1 MAKFELNRRNFLR
14 GAAYGS
20 AIAVGVPILDALL
33 NVNGTAFAQGAPLP
47 RRLGVFF
54 WGNGRGVL
62 PEKWTPG
69 LTGPDYALSELL
81 TPLAAHKDYINV
93 VSGMDVKLENSPR
106 GHHRGCVGI
115 LSGADF
121 IEQAANG
128 APYRSTFSMPSID
141 QVAANV
147 IGQDTPFRSLEIGI
161 SRSIVGG
168 EGTTL
173 AAISHNGPDNANT
186 AEHDPAALYDRVF
199 AGNMSGGS
207 PVDPGLAQLN
217 TQLRTSVLDAVLD
230 DITRLDARVGARD
243 KVRLQQHYQNVRDIE
258 DRLAASANSAA
269 QCQDVMRPSEADDD
283 RGHELLAERLQAMT
297 GLVTLALACD
307 MTRVFSILYHGS
319 VSGTVFWQVGADRGH
334 HELSHEGEAAQTV
347 IEASTVYTMEQFATM
362 LQAFKDVP
370 EATGHLLDSSA
381 ILATSDTSDGAAH
394 SENDYP
400 IVIAGAGGGFLKH
413 PGVHYASD
421 GENTSMALLSLLK
434 AAGTGL
440 TEVGGGAG
448 HVTTSCSAI
457 EA

>member
-1 MAKFELNRRNFLR
+1 
-14 GAAYGS
+14 
-20 AIAVGVPILDALL
+20 
-33 NVNGTAFAQGAPLP
+33 
-47 RRLGVFF
+47 
-54 WGNGRGVL
+54 
-62 PEKWTPG
+62 
-69 LTGPDYALSELL
+69 
-81 TPLAAHKDYINV
+81 
-93 VSGMDVKLENSPR
+93 
-106 GHHRGCVGI
+106 
-115 LSGADF
+115 
-121 IEQAANG
+121 
-128 APYRSTFSMPSID
+128 MPSID

-147 IGQDTPFRSLEIGI
+147 IGQDTPFRSLELGI
-161 SRSIVGG
+161 SRSIVNG

-173 AAISHNGPDNANT
+173 AAISHNGPDSANA
-186 AEHDPAALYDRVF
+186 AEHDPTALYDRVF

-230 DITRLDARVGARD
+230 DITRLDARVGTRD

-258 DRLAASANSAA
+258 DRIASSANAA
-269 QCQDVMRPSEADDD
+269 VQCQNVMAPPQLDDD

-307 MTRVFSILYHGS
+307 MTRVFTILYHGS

-334 HELSHEGEAAQTV
+334 HELSHEGEAAQAV
-347 IEASTVYTMEQFATM
+347 IEASTIYTMEQFATM
-362 LQAFKDVP
+362 LQAFKDTP
-370 EATGHLLDSSA
+370 EGTGHLLDSSA
-381 ILATSDTSDGAAH
+381 IMATSDTSDGAAH

-440 TEVGGGAG
+440 TEVGGGGG
-448 HVTTSCSAI
+448 HVTQSCAAI